1 MLKTMIFHLTLIP
14 FVFSRKIINAKEKSD
29 EGFDIVARPQASA
42 NRLPVKELYYLG
54 ENNLFKTK
62 STTVTPTM
70 STTNTLTTPESTPHN
85 PYISSPGS
93 TTRTGCSFTILASTA
108 SLEFQNFI
116 SNSKSQTTKN
126 PEEQTKRISS
136 RPDENVK
143 SVSTRAI
150 NNTEYTRTNTT
161 LTQRPTDVI
170 EQLFM

>member
-14 FVFSRKIINAKEKSD
+14 FVFSRKIVNAKEKSD
-29 EGFDIVARPQASA
+29 EGVDIFDRPQASA

-116 SNSKSQTTKN
+116 SNSTKK

-150 NNTEYTRTNTT
+150 NNTESTRTDTT
-161 LTQRPTDVI
+161 LTQGPTGVI
-170 EQLFM
+170 GQLFM